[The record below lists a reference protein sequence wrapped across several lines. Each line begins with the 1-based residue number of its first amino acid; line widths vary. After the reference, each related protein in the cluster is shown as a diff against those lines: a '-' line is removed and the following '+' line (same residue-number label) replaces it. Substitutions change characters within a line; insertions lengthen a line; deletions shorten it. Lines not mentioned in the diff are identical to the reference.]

1 MLLKKI
7 MPTQNFYRKGR
18 EFWKMIVEQEEDGG
32 GEGERGGHESESC

>member
-18 EFWKMIVEQEEDGG
+18 EFWKMIVEKKEGGG
-32 GEGERGGHESESC
+32 GEGREGRA